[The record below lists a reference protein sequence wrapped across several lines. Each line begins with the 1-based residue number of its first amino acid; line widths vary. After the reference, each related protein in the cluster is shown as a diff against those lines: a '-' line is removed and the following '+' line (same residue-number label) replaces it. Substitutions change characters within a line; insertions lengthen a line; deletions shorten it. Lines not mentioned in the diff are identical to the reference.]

1 MLDKSEN
8 LEIGFEIQCYKCEK
22 IGFTSNANGW
32 TYEIVDEIAY
42 YICDDCSH
50 YHFDF

>member
-22 IGFTSNANGW
+22 IGFTSNANDG
-32 TYEIVDEIAY
+32 
-42 YICDDCSH
+42 H
-50 YHFDF
+50 MKLLMK